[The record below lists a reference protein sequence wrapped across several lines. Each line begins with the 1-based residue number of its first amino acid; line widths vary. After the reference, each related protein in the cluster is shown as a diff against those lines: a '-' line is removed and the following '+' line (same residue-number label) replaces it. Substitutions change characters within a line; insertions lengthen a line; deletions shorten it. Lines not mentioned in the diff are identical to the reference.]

1 MYAVEFENMASSRD
15 PKFDTDMNKGFEIW
29 NSLDEKISNI
39 RSYFTFKI
47 KSKIF
52 FLEYI

>member
-1 MYAVEFENMASSRD
+1 MQTNFTLTIEEPIMPNI
-15 PKFDTDMNKGFEIW
+15 PLLINKGIEIW